1 MLHATLEYF
10 VFSAVSPDV
19 LIFHSVRE
27 KFKGICSQPEFAAA
41 IRQSFASQTWA
52 VLVAAGDRQTDQ
64 SYDLSSCTTCELIAE
79 GSSMAYSDHTC
90 PQCGADT
97 YHLTDPLKLIY

>member
-1 MLHATLEYF
+1 MT
-10 VFSAVSPDV
+10 
-19 LIFHSVRE
+19 
-27 KFKGICSQPEFAAA
+27 
-41 IRQSFASQTWA
+41 
-52 VLVAAGDRQTDQ
+52 AAGERQAEL
-64 SYDLSSCTTCELIAE
+64 SYDQTSCTTCSLIAE

>member
-1 MLHATLEYF
+1 MIDWKDYLDIPSHFRA
-10 VFSAVSPDV
+10 
-19 LIFHSVRE
+19 
-27 KFKGICSQPEFAAA
+27 KFKGICSHPDFVAA
-41 IRQSFASQTWA
+41 ITASFASQASNTTA
-52 VLVAAGDRQTDQ
+52 ILTTGEREEICP
-64 SYDLSSCTTCELIAE
+64 SSSSCTTCALIAE